1 MDDGGKRM
9 RGVVAQYHRAD
20 KSATATRDPAPSPA
34 GCGSDFPKLS
44 AQLSTDSVY
53 CLLILQQAHRKPLLI
68 YLQGAF
74 RHRGIN
80 CERKRMRSMEK
91 TKRIESKRIENTRK
105 EENHKQDTT
114 TLKIYPIDSFS
125 EKCFF
130 PQSLEACALSS
141 QCVICWSVCWG
152 PLLVVPSRMRSS
164 R

>member
-1 MDDGGKRM
+1 MDGGGKRM

-20 KSATATRDPAPSPA
+20 KSATATRDPSPSPA
-34 GCGSDFPKLS
+34 GCGSDSSKLS

-80 CERKRMRSMEK
+80 CERKRMRSMGK

-105 EENHKQDTT
+105 EENRKQDTT
-114 TLKIYPIDSFS
+114 MF
-125 EKCFF
+125 
-130 PQSLEACALSS
+130 
-141 QCVICWSVCWG
+141 
-152 PLLVVPSRMRSS
+152 
-164 R
+164 

>member
-1 MDDGGKRM
+1 MIQSKNNTQDEDREMDSGGKRM

-34 GCGSDFPKLS
+34 GCGSDSSKLS

-91 TKRIESKRIENTRK
+91 TKRIESKRRENTRK

-114 TLKIYPIDSFS
+114 MLKIYPTDSFS
-125 EKCFF
+125 EKCYIFLSPWKPVLF
-130 PQSLEACALSS
+130 P
-141 QCVICWSVCWG
+141 VSV
-152 PLLVVPSRMRSS
+152 
-164 R
+164 